1 METNF
6 AYLYTDESYL
16 SKREL
21 QTALKTT
28 LVDTY
33 WKAILNYRKDYQVPL
48 GFRAANN
55 KPYYLVLTPGI
66 KKKIEDCFAS
76 LARLV
81 NQVKK
86 ANSLEMEK
94 ALEKVLLFPTL
105 SGVNETLAEEN
116 RSSDLAI
123 KALINGTFRDSLDGK
138 DKDMYAFNRTLSDL
152 LNKEPT
158 KNSDDFVAEIY
169 GELLGE
175 RDALTKWYRLGNFD
189 NRIPKNYQYE
199 QNAVFPYAPAER
211 IEPMME
217 EFGAFTEKEDLIPP
231 LAKALVSLFY
241 LVSVK
246 PFESK
251 NEEIATFFALNTLAF
266 EGGLGKEAFLLPL
279 SKALLK
285 EPLLE
290 DEYFIGAQK
299 AGDLTYYLLR
309 SINTI
314 SELASSLKN
323 ELDDLILASYEKEA
337 RYLSEEEEKA
347 SKKEAEDQKEVI
359 QGSLFEDEI
368 EEKEEEPSKEVIPPT
383 QSEEK
388 KQFTTLLPQR
398 KEKPVPTI
406 SKEEMLRAN
415 NDGVIA
421 IKKKESPLSDKEIK
435 EYARY
440 LLESDY
446 SLNKT
451 QASFLAN
458 HCIVGHYY
466 SIQQYKKFARC
477 AYETARTSMEKLAK
491 QGYYKKLQVKN
502 KFVYTPVEQT
512 DKH

>member
-6 AYLYTDESYL
+6 AYLYTDEQYL

-28 LVDTY
+28 LVDSY
-33 WKAILNYRKDYQVPL
+33 WKAILNYRKEYQVPL

-55 KPYYLVLTPGI
+55 KPYYLVLTPAI
-66 KKKIEDCFAS
+66 KDKIQDCFAS

-94 ALEKVLLFPTL
+94 ALEKVLLFPSL
-105 SGVNETLAEEN
+105 SAVNDTFASDE
-116 RSSDLAI
+116 RSSELAI
-123 KALINGTFRDSLDGK
+123 KAMINGTFRDQLDGK
-138 DKDMYAFNRTLSDL
+138 DKNMYTFYRTLCDVYE
-152 LNKEPT
+152 KEPV
-158 KNSDDFVAEIY
+158 KNDDDFLADIY
-169 GELLGE
+169 GDLLGE
-175 RDALTKWYRLGNFD
+175 RDALTKWYRAGNFD

-217 EFGAFTEKEDLIPP
+217 EFAGFTEKENLVSP
-231 LAKALVSLFY
+231 LAKALISLFY
-241 LVSVK
+241 FVSVK

-251 NEEIATFFALNTLAF
+251 NEEIATLFALNTLAF

-279 SKALLK
+279 STTLLK
-285 EPLLE
+285 EPFLE
-290 DEYFIGAQK
+290 DEYFIGSQK

-309 SINTI
+309 SVN
-314 SELASSLKN
+314 SLSSLASSLKK
-323 ELDDLILASYEKEA
+323 ELDDIILSSYDKEA
-337 RYLSEEEEKA
+337 NYLTEEEEKA
-347 SKKEAEDQKEVI
+347 SKKEEPKEIV
-359 QGSLFEDEI
+359 QGSLFEEE
-368 EEKEEEPSKEVIPPT
+368 EEKEEKEPLQDILPT
-383 QSEEK
+383 PIKTEEK
-388 KQFTTLLPQR
+388 KEFTTLLP
-398 KEKPVPTI
+398 KEKGKSVPTI

-421 IKKKESPLSDKEIK
+421 IKKKETHLSDKEIK

-440 LLESDY
+440 LQESDY
-446 SLNKT
+446 TLNKT

-477 AYETARTSMEKLAK
+477 AYETARTSMEKLAER
-491 QGYYKKLQVKN
+491 GYYKKLQVKN
-502 KFVYTPVEQT
+502 KFVYTPVQQT
-512 DKH
+512 EKH